1 MTAALMLLGY
11 GIYYTV
17 SVVLFFFAIGALLLP
32 IGVFGFPILIYIVWK
47 RILKHS
53 ENKLLKISFLL
64 GTYMLFIFI
73 TYMLDGISWNEGG
86 NLAIYLS
93 WLGIEVK

>member
-11 GIYYTV
+11 GIYYIV

-47 RILKHS
+47 RILKHA
-53 ENKLLKISFLL
+53 ENKILKISFLL
-64 GTYMLFIFI
+64 GAYMLFIFI
-73 TYMLDGISWNEGG
+73 TYILDSISWNEGG

>member
-1 MTAALMLLGY
+1 MLLGY
-11 GIYYTV
+11 GIYYIV

-32 IGVFGFPILIYIVWK
+32 IGVLGFPILIYIVWK
-47 RILKHS
+47 RILKHA
-53 ENKLLKISFLL
+53 ENKTIKLLFLV

-73 TYMLDGISWNEGG
+73 TYMLDSISWNEGG

-93 WLGIEVK
+93 LLGIEVK

>member
-1 MTAALMLLGY
+1 MMLLGY
-11 GIYYTV
+11 GIYYIV

-47 RILKHS
+47 RILKHA
-53 ENKLLKISFLL
+53 ENKTLKIVFLL
-64 GTYMLFIFI
+64 GAYMVFIFI
-73 TYMLDGISWNEGG
+73 TYILDSISWNEGG
-86 NLAIYLS
+86 NLAMYLS